1 MAPGCGLLA
10 YSNIQFMSAMSIII
24 ANIFLQYKIAISN
37 RKAKENQKLENEEVR
52 SKKLVQV
59 FRERAKATTVLFL
72 VGGIDVMTNIL
83 LPVMYVVLGSQ
94 VELDKHI
101 YLNNS

>member
-1 MAPGCGLLA
+1 
-10 YSNIQFMSAMSIII
+10 MSIII